1 MSLPEGS
8 PSAPLVATHASAVAG
23 ALLLL
28 VSLMLCVL
36 HVGHLNARCLNRVQ
50 GCLNPGHCHH
60 GGRVKTGITGTS
72 AMTGVG
78 FTGATAAAGWQSHK
92 GPYGCRN
99 QDHRPCCCCCLPVAM
114 DATAVGRLGSCSL
127 PPLMLL
133 GSLGCPLSCYSGG
146 GGGGLGA
153 PGSWAPPLLLSWTH
167 FLCVSQS
174 PHLYMHKCLGISS
187 ILGCWVKAP
196 LLGYWHF
203 FGCRLAGRDKE
214 CILFCHDADVT
225 VQNSEFLCCPAYHSF
240 LS

>member
-8 PSAPLVATHASAVAG
+8 PSAPPVATHASAVAG

-72 AMTGVG
+72 ALTGVG
-78 FTGATAAAGWQSHK
+78 LTGATAAAGWQSHK
-92 GPYGCRN
+92 GSYGWRN

-114 DATAVGRLGSCSL
+114 DATAVGRLRSCSL

-133 GSLGCPLSCYSGG
+133 GSLGCWLSCYSGG
-146 GGGGLGA
+146 GWRGGGWGGGGVEGWSGGTRILGTTSA
-153 PGSWAPPLLLSWTH
+153 AFLDPPS
-167 FLCVSQS
+167 LCV
-174 PHLYMHKCLGISS
+174 PVHLFLDAQMFGILQHPGVLGT
-187 ILGCWVKAP
+187 GTCVG
-196 LLGYWHF
+196 LLAF
-203 FGCRLAGRDKE
+203 FWL
-214 CILFCHDADVT
+214 
-225 VQNSEFLCCPAYHSF
+225 
-240 LS
+240 

>member
-36 HVGHLNARCLNRVQ
+36 HVGHLNARCLNHVQ

-146 GGGGLGA
+146 WGGWSGGARILGTTSA
-153 PGSWAPPLLLSWTH
+153 AFLDPPPLCVPVPPSLHAQMFGNLQHPGVLGKGTFVGLL
-167 FLCVSQS
+167 
-174 PHLYMHKCLGISS
+174 
-187 ILGCWVKAP
+187 A
-196 LLGYWHF
+196 F
-203 FGCRLAGRDKE
+203 FWL
-214 CILFCHDADVT
+214 
-225 VQNSEFLCCPAYHSF
+225 
-240 LS
+240 